1 MFNMIYLIVYIYS
14 FCHKTMCKSQ
24 TNYAKGSTSDTQNG
38 LINLWFSSEGFE
50 WIFVGAAAVMILW
63 CLLSSHS
70 CLKKRKA
77 HRTLQAT
84 NLALSN
90 HRLGQSLINPPPQ
103 PEMTSILTGIP
114 QGYAMSQPFLP
125 PSAPTPGTLPPT
137 VDPTHRMMSLT
148 YNKPF
153 TS

>member
-1 MFNMIYLIVYIYS
+1 
-14 FCHKTMCKSQ
+14 MCKSQ
-24 TNYAKGSTSDTQNG
+24 TNYAKGSTSDSQNG
-38 LINLWFSSEGFE
+38 LINIWFSSEGFE
-50 WIFVGAAAVMILW
+50 WIFVGAAAVLVLW

-70 CLKKRKA
+70 CMKKRKA

-90 HRLGQSLINPPPQ
+90 HRMGQSLISAPAQ
-103 PEMTSILTGIP
+103 PEMTSIIAGMP
-114 QGYAMSQPFLP
+114 QAYAMSQPFLP
-125 PSAPTPGTLPPT
+125 PSAPAPCPLPPA

>member
-1 MFNMIYLIVYIYS
+1 
-14 FCHKTMCKSQ
+14 MCKSQ
-24 TNYAKGSTSDTQNG
+24 TNYAKGSTSDSQNG
-38 LINLWFSSEGFE
+38 LINIWFSSEGFE
-50 WIFVGAAAVMILW
+50 WIFVGAAAVLVLW

-70 CLKKRKA
+70 CMKKRKA

-90 HRLGQSLINPPPQ
+90 HRMGQSIISAPAQ
-103 PEMTSILTGIP
+103 PEMTSIIAGMP
-114 QGYAMSQPFLP
+114 QAYAMSQPFLP
-125 PSAPTPGTLPPT
+125 PSAPAPCPLPPA
-137 VDPTHRMMSLT
+137 VDPNHRMMSLT